1 MNDATNRDPIIAT
14 VKENVSLSVFDA
26 ASGEIV
32 AAIPVHMKDIS
43 KPHEIAVTRDGTLAF
58 VSLYGDKDYG
68 SNTPDNRL
76 GIVDLRDF
84 SFAGH
89 MDLGLYKGP
98 HAMMT
103 DRDGKIWVTV
113 DPNRCVLIIART
125 AGRSNGPSMSRCRAI
140 SSPRPQTAKRSISPP
155 KNIPSSS
162 WMSPP
167 NRLPVGFRSQS
178 VGKRSGYLRMAQSF
192 MSGICTGLCFMS
204 SIGTAVNYWKR
215 FRLPACRAGR
225 STAPTGNL

>member
-1 MNDATNRDPIIAT
+1 MRLRSRETERSP
-14 VKENVSLSVFDA
+14 
-26 ASGEIV
+26 
-32 AAIPVHMKDIS
+32 
-43 KPHEIAVTRDGTLAF
+43 
-58 VSLYGDKDYG
+58 LYRFTGDKDYG
-68 SNTPDNRL
+68 PNTPDNRL

-113 DPNRCVLIIART
+113 DPNRCVLIIDPDSREIERT
-125 AGRSNGPSMSRCRAI
+125 THLEVPGYFLAASPDGYTVYFSAKEYPVVVVDVASKQVTGRI
-140 SSPRPQTAKRSISPP
+140 SV
-155 KNIPSSS
+155 
-162 WMSPP
+162 
-167 NRLPVGFRSQS
+167 PVGGQAA
-178 VGKRSGYLRMAQSF
+178 GYLRMAQSSV
-192 MSGICTGLCFMS
+192 SGIFTGLCFMS
-204 SIGTAVNYWKR
+204 SIATAVNYWKR